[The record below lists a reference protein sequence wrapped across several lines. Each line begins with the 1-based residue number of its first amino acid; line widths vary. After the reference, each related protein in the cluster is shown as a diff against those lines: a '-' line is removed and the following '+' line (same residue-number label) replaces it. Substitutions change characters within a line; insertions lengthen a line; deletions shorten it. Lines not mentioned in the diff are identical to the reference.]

1 MAEYRHSFIYASPPE
16 CPLSVENRTDDWF
29 SLEGPA
35 MGIQMLHG
43 AKTETEIAR
52 ELSIYICKPRRAR
65 LRRNSGQSLAFF
77 QRAEQERTASLA
89 RAGHLSVPQVRPGS
103 TGRPRVGSAPGD
115 VSGLTLEIHRIGLCH
130 LAK

>member
-16 CPLSVENRTDDWF
+16 CPLSIENRTDDCF

-43 AKTETEIAR
+43 AKIETEIAS

-77 QRAEQERTASLA
+77 QGTEQERSASLA
-89 RAGHLSVPQVRPGS
+89 RVGPPPVPHVPPAPNPK
-103 TGRPRVGSAPGD
+103 PR
-115 VSGLTLEIHRIGLCH
+115 SGNP
-130 LAK
+130 

>member
-16 CPLSVENRTDDWF
+16 CPLSIENRTDDWF

-52 ELSIYICKPRRAR
+52 ELSIYISKPRRAG
-65 LRRNSGQSLAFF
+65 LPRNSGQAPAFF
-77 QRAEQERTASLA
+77 PRAEQEPTASLA
-89 RAGHLSVPQVRPGS
+89 RAAHLPLPPVHSAS
-103 TGRPRVGSAPGD
+103 TA
-115 VSGLTLEIHRIGLCH
+115 
-130 LAK
+130 

>member
-16 CPLSVENRTDDWF
+16 CPLSIENRTDDCF

-43 AKTETEIAR
+43 AKIETEIAS

-65 LRRNSGQSLAFF
+65 LRRKSGQSLAVFPGT
-77 QRAEQERTASLA
+77 EKERSA
-89 RAGHLSVPQVRPGS
+89 RPAPVGHLAVPQVLPAS
-103 TGRPRVGSAPGD
+103 HSSPIVWSA
-115 VSGLTLEIHRIGLCH
+115 R
-130 LAK
+130 

>member
-1 MAEYRHSFIYASPPE
+1 
-16 CPLSVENRTDDWF
+16 
-29 SLEGPA
+29 
-35 MGIQMLHG
+35 MGIQMLHA
-43 AKTETEIAR
+43 AKIETEIAS

-65 LRRNSGQSLAFF
+65 LRRNRGQSLALF

-89 RAGHLSVPQVRPGS
+89 RVGHLPVPQVRPGP

-115 VSGLTLEIHRIGLCH
+115 VSGLTLAIHRIGLCR